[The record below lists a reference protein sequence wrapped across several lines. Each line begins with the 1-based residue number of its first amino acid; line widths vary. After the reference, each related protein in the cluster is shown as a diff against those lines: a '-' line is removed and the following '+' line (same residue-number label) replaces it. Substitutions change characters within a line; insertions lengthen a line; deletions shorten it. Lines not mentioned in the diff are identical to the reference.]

1 MLAQGSVSS
10 AIDARGQAMHGLM
23 LAFRASVLFH
33 GSAGPKSRA
42 GGSTCSRLA
51 AGISRFWAGVSRL
64 VNDLSNNEA
73 GV

>member
-1 MLAQGSVSS
+1 MLVQGSVSS
-10 AIDARGQAMHGLM
+10 AIDAREQATYGLM
-23 LAFRASVLFH
+23 LALRAPVLFH

-64 VNDLSNNEA
+64 ANDLSSDA
-73 GV
+73 